1 MKILSRDFTT
11 SEKILILVL
20 VLILLGLMYYYFVDM
35 PVRNAIISDQAELDT
50 LQSELDAVQ
59 SRLSYLTGI
68 RKNLD
73 ELQGDNKNLGW
84 MGSYNNS
91 EAEVRFLNDVL
102 AITMKYNINFANVT
116 RNGNQIRRN
125 FTLQY
130 QTLDYLSAQNIMDRL
145 NQGENRCVL
154 GDVKCTMDTDG
165 RVTINQNATFFET
178 MVGGAPDAG
187 LPVDSATANR

>member
-1 MKILSRDFTT
+1 MKIMSRDFTT
-11 SEKILILVL
+11 KEKVLMVILALILV
-20 VLILLGLMYYYFVDM
+20 GLAYYYFVDQT
-35 PVRNAIISDQAELDT
+35 VRSTITAADAECQQFQT
-50 LQSELDAVQ
+50 ELDAVQ
-59 SRLSYLTGI
+59 MKIAHLQSLQ
-68 RKNLD
+68 NAMD
-73 ELQGDNKNLGW
+73 ELEASGNLTW
-84 MGSYNNS
+84 MGSYNNGK
-91 EAEVRFLNDVL
+91 AEVAFLNDIL
-102 AITMKYNINFANVT
+102 ADTLKYSVTFSNVT

-154 GDVKCTMDTDG
+154 GDVKCTMDADG

-178 MVGGAPDAG
+178 MVGGTPDAG

>member
-1 MKILSRDFTT
+1 MKIMSRDFTNK
-11 SEKILILVL
+11 EKVLLVILALILVAL
-20 VLILLGLMYYYFVDM
+20 AYYYFVDRN
-35 PVRNAIISDQAELDT
+35 VRSTIVAADAECEQ
-50 LQSELDAVQ
+50 LQTELDAVQ
-59 SRLSYLTGI
+59 QKIAHLQSLQ
-68 RKNLD
+68 NAMD
-73 ELQGDNKNLGW
+73 ELEASGNLTW
-84 MGSYNNS
+84 MGSYNNGK
-91 EAEVRFLNDVL
+91 AEVAFLNDIL
-102 AITMKYNINFANVT
+102 ADTLKYSVTFSNVT

-154 GDVKCTMDTDG
+154 GDVKCTMDADG
-165 RVTINQNATFFET
+165 RVTINQNATFYET

>member
-1 MKILSRDFTT
+1 MKIMSRDFTNK
-11 SEKILILVL
+11 EKVLLVVLALILVAL
-20 VLILLGLMYYYFVDM
+20 AYYYFVDQN
-35 PVRNAIISDQAELDT
+35 VRSTITSADAECQQ
-50 LQSELDAVQ
+50 LQTELDAVQ
-59 SRLSYLTGI
+59 QKIAHLQSLQ
-68 RKNLD
+68 NAMD
-73 ELQGDNKNLGW
+73 ELEASGNLTW
-84 MGSYNNS
+84 MGSYNNGK
-91 EAEVRFLNDVL
+91 AEVAFLNDIL
-102 AITMKYNINFANVT
+102 ADTLKYSVTFSNVT

-154 GDVKCTMDTDG
+154 GDVKCTMDADG

-178 MVGGAPDAG
+178 MVGGTPDAG

>member
-35 PVRNAIISDQAELDT
+35 PVRSAIMSDQAELDT

-102 AITMKYNINFANVT
+102 ATTMKYNINFANVT

-125 FTLQY
+125 FSLRF
-130 QTLDYLSAQNIMDRL
+130 QTANYPEARDVITRL
-145 NQGENRCVL
+145 LQGENRCL
-154 GDVKCTMDTDG
+154 MGDMKCSVDESG
-165 RVTINQNATFFET
+165 YVTIDATATFYET
-178 MVGGAPDAG
+178 MVDGVADAV
-187 LPVDSATANR
+187 LPSDSAQSK

>member
-1 MKILSRDFTT
+1 MKILSREFTT
-11 SEKILILVL
+11 GEKVLILML

-59 SRLSYLTGI
+59 NRLSYLTGI

-102 AITMKYNINFANVT
+102 ATTMKYNISFANVT
-116 RNGNQIRRN
+116 RDGNQIRRN
-125 FTLQY
+125 FSLRF
-130 QTLDYLSAQNIMDRL
+130 QTADYLEAQDVITRL
-145 NQGENRCVL
+145 LRGENRCL
-154 GDVKCTMDTDG
+154 MGDMKCNVDESGT
-165 RVTINQNATFFET
+165 VTIDATATFYET
-178 MVGGAPDAG
+178 MVDGVEDAV
-187 LPVDSATANR
+187 LPNDSAHTK